1 MAKKS
6 QPRAGSLQYWPRKRI
21 YRFLPSVNW
30 DVIKASGLKGFIAYK
45 VGMATSYVK
54 DSTSNSLTKDK
65 KMFLGCSVLEIPPM
79 KIFSVR
85 FYKNNHVIDEVLNPN
100 SSKELK
106 HILKLPKTYSKKIE
120 DVKDYD
126 DLRLIVYS
134 EVDKTG
140 IKKTP
145 DLAEVGLGG
154 NLDEKLAFAKDKMNK
169 EILFS
174 EVFKETKLIDVR
186 GLTKGRGLAG
196 SMKRFG
202 IKRRQHKSEK
212 GVRRAGTLGPW
223 HPAHVVFRV
232 PLAGQLG
239 LFTRVQYNSKILA
252 SGKIQENQEKS
263 SQSSDFSGPQKSK
276 DFCGDINKQEGFM
289 HYGKIKTE
297 YVIVQGSVQG
307 PAKRQVLLTKTLRP
321 TRSQEKLNYEFL
333 GLK

>member
-21 YRFLPSVNW
+21 YDFLPSVNW
-30 DVIKASGLKGFIAYK
+30 DVIRGKGLKGFIAYK
-45 VGMATSYVK
+45 VGMASSYVK

-65 KMFLGCSVLEIPPM
+65 KMFIPSTILEIPPM

-85 FYKNNHVIDEVLNPN
+85 FYKNNKVVNEVLNPN
-100 SSKELK
+100 VSKELK
-106 HILKLPKTYSKKIE
+106 HVLKLPKSYSKKIE
-120 DVKDYD
+120 DAKDYD
-126 DLRLIVYS
+126 DIRLIAYS
-134 EVDKTG
+134 EVEKTG

-145 DLAEVGLGG
+145 DLTEIGLGG
-154 NLDEKLAFAKDKMNK
+154 TLGEKLAFVKDKLNK

-174 EVFKETKLIDVR
+174 DIFKDIKLVDVR

-196 SMKRFG
+196 PMKRFG

-239 LFTRVQYNSKILA
+239 LFTRVAYNSKVLA
-252 SGKIQENQEKS
+252 SGKIQEK
-263 SQSSDFSGPQKSK
+263 
-276 DFCGDINKQEGFM
+276 DINKKEGFM

-297 YVIVQGSVQG
+297 YLILKGSVQG
-307 PAKRQVLLTKTLRP
+307 PAKRQLLLTQPLRP

-333 GLK
+333 GLR

>member
-21 YRFLPSVNW
+21 YDFLPSVNW
-30 DVIKASGLKGFIAYK
+30 DVIQAKGLKGFIAYK
-45 VGMATSYVK
+45 VGMTTSFVK

-65 KMFLGCSVLEIPPM
+65 KIFLPSTILELPAM

-85 FYKNNHVIDEVLNPN
+85 FYKNNQVINEVINQN
-100 SSKELK
+100 VSKELK
-106 HILKLPKTYSKKIE
+106 HILKLPKANTKKIE
-120 DVKDYD
+120 DIKDYD
-126 DLRLIVYS
+126 DLRIIVYS

-145 DLAEVGLGG
+145 DLTEIGLGG
-154 NLDEKLAFAKDKMNK
+154 TLDEKLAFVKDKLNK
-169 EILFS
+169 ELFFS
-174 EVFKETKLIDVR
+174 EIFKDVKLLDVR

-196 SMKRFG
+196 PMKRFG

-212 GVRRAGTLGPW
+212 GVRRPGTLGPW
-223 HPAHVVFRV
+223 HPHLVVFRV
-232 PLAGQLG
+232 PISGQLG
-239 LFTRVQYNSKILA
+239 QFTRVAYNSKVLF

-276 DFCGDINKQEGFM
+276 DFCGDINQKQGFM

-297 YVIVQGSVQG
+297 FLVLKGSVQG
-307 PAKRQVLLTKTLRP
+307 PAKRQLLLTLPLRKTK
-321 TRSQEKLNYEFL
+321 SQEKLNYEFL
-333 GLK
+333 GLR